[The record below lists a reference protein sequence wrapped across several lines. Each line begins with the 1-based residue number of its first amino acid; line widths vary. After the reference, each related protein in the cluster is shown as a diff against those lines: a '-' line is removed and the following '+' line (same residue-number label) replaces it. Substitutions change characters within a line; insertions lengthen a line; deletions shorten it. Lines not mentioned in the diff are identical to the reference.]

1 MTARSTHVLVMTDG
15 LVTKQY
21 RSWDRGEHHR
31 EWQALSVLAEF
42 APGLAPA
49 PVSADLDAI
58 PPAVTMT
65 RLPGTPLAERPV
77 SARHLDALAATL
89 TRLHTCVPRDVLAR
103 IRPHAWLTEG
113 PATRLRS
120 RTDQMRRH
128 YEGEPIVHSAFTAAA
143 RWLDHAGD
151 PAEPLTAVLGQ
162 GDGSLAN
169 FLWDG
174 SGLRVV
180 DFEDAGRSDRTFEIA
195 GLVEH
200 IGTWRE
206 AGIDADDI
214 LARFDLT
221 AAESER
227 LRFFRRVFAIFWLHL
242 VHKRPGPVAGQ
253 QAERVVSLL
262 DA

>member
-1 MTARSTHVLVMTDG
+1 MTARSTHVLVLADG
-15 LVTKQY
+15 LVTKRY
-21 RSWDRGEHHR
+21 CSWDRGEHQR
-31 EWQALSVLAEF
+31 EWRALGVLAEF

-49 PVSADLDAI
+49 PVSADLDTV
-58 PPAVTMT
+58 PPAITMT
-65 RLPGTPLAERPV
+65 RLSGTPLAEQPV

-89 TRLHTCVPRDVLAR
+89 TRLHTCVPPDALDR
-103 IRPHAWLTEG
+103 IQPHAWLAEG
-113 PATRLRS
+113 AAARLRS
-120 RTDQMRRH
+120 RTDRMRH
-128 YEGEPIVHSAFTAAA
+128 HGEGEPIVQAAFTAAA
-143 RWLDHAGD
+143 RWLDRAAD

-162 GDGSLAN
+162 GDGSLGN

-174 SGLRVV
+174 SGVRVV
-180 DFEDAGRSDRTFEIA
+180 DFEDSGRSDRTFEIA

-221 AAESER
+221 AAESQR
-227 LRFFRRVFAIFWLHL
+227 LLFFRRVFVIFWLHL
-242 VHKRPGPVAGQ
+242 VHKRPALVAGQ

-262 DA
+262 DT